1 MVVVETKLKKW
12 GNSLG
17 LIIPKEVIDKE
28 NLKEEEKVRVIL
40 VNKNSSK
47 VLRETF
53 GMLKGKI
60 KKPTQQIKDELRREL
75 YND

>member
-1 MVVVETKLKKW
+1 MVVVETRLKKW

-17 LIIPKEVIDKE
+17 LIIPKEVIDMEK
-28 NLKEEEKVRVIL
+28 LKEEEKVRVI
-40 VNKNSSK
+40 VVSKNSSK

-60 KKPTQQIKDELRREL
+60 KKSTQQIKDELRREL